1 MERNS
6 FTVINIMKIHL
17 KKYRKRFFKLD
28 KKKVSL
34 LIKS

>member
-28 KKKVSL
+28 KKKS
-34 LIKS
+34 IFTN